1 MPTLAPSP
9 APASFTPQ
17 PGLTAGVRIVPPAG
31 GERLTAFGDTLLLK
45 LGGPETGGTL
55 TLSLGTVPPG
65 GGPPPHRH
73 LAEDELFIV
82 VSGREEFLVDGVW
95 TPVEPG
101 AVVYLPRGVTHT
113 FRNAGDTP
121 SQHWVLTTPGG
132 FDRFFR
138 ECAAVFD
145 AAVATDGAPDMRRIL
160 AIFAAHRLELA
171 T

>member
-1 MPTLAPSP
+1 MPTLAPVP
-9 APASFTPQ
+9 APAPFAAP
-17 PGLTAGVRIVPPAG
+17 PGAAMAARIIPPTE
-31 GERLTAFGDTLLLK
+31 GERLSAFGDTIVFK
-45 LGGPETGGTL
+45 LGGHDTGEAL
-55 TLSLGTVPPG
+55 TLALGTVPPG

-82 VSGREEFLVDGVW
+82 LSGREEFLVNGAW

-101 AVVYLPRGVTHT
+101 TVVYLPRGTVHT
-113 FRNAGDTP
+113 FRNVGDVP

-145 AAVATDGAPDMRRIL
+145 AAAASNGAPDMTRIL
-160 AIFAAHRLELA
+160 AIFAAYQLELA